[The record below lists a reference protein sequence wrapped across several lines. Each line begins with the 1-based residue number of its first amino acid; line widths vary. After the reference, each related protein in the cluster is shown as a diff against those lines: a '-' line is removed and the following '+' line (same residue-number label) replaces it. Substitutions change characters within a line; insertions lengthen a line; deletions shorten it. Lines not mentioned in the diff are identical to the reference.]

1 MADKK
6 YDRHGFPIEQ
16 PKPAPPPKKEPPK
29 KKPTVTKD
37 KYSSYL
43 SRKKK

>member
-16 PKPAPPPKKEPPK
+16 PKPEPPPPPPPPKKA
-29 KKPTVTKD
+29 PTVKKD

>member
-6 YDRHGFPIEQ
+6 YDRHGFPIEE
-16 PKPAPPPKKEPPK
+16 PKPVPPPKKEPPK
-29 KKPTVTKD
+29 KTTVVKD